1 MEEAFRALL
10 AGSAGLTN
18 IVGQRI
24 QWAVR
29 ETAPSVALHLIDAP
43 PDWTLSGPSGLV
55 MARVQA
61 DCWGLTF
68 LASKAVGDAFK
79 AALPA
84 PRQVVSGVRF
94 QGAVVLDLE
103 RERLGDAP
111 NILFRTRIDVR
122 LTFTPAI

>member
-10 AGSAGLTN
+10 AGSAGLTDL
-18 IVGQRI
+18 VGQRI

-29 ETAPSVALHLIDAP
+29 EDAPSVALHLVDAP
-43 PDWTLSGPSGLV
+43 PDWTLSGPSGLT

-68 LASKAVGDAFK
+68 LSSKAVGEAFT

-84 PRQVVSGVRF
+84 PRQIVGGIRF

-103 RERLGDAP
+103 RDRFSDEP

-122 LTFTPAI
+122 LSFTPAI